1 MFVGKRLSA
10 GGVEGRLGDR
20 NGGEGHERGKSDA
33 GHCPQ
38 DYTRL
43 ERKREEGETN
53 DDVEEKEQDGFGV
66 STLAPQIQTPAG

>member
-1 MFVGKRLSA
+1 MLVGK
-10 GGVEGRLGDR
+10 GLGARRVLRD
-20 NGGEGHERGKSDA
+20 NESGDSQYCGKSDA

-43 ERKREEGETN
+43 EGKREEGETN

-66 STLAPQIQTPAG
+66 CTLAPQIQTPAG